1 MTIRWT
7 KKKQWWWQWTT
18 YDTKKEKMTSTIIHV
33 QTGMPR
39 RITTTISNAIGANMM
54 AMDAMINKQH
64 RHDKNKQAWQWRW
77 SPCTENCKQQT
88 ASNTEDDINKTLNHL
103 QNSKQQK
110 ERNMFWQNTTVI
122 TMQQSAW
129 TLDDYLPTMRC
140 SILPMET
147 IPTAALLLQRIG
159 KKWDSNIKSNNTN
172 RWQLDNSN
180 TTRWTNQ
187 KNKHKHCCK

>member
-1 MTIRWT
+1 
-7 KKKQWWWQWTT
+7 
-18 YDTKKEKMTSTIIHV
+18 MTSAIIHV
-33 QTGMPR
+33 QTGMR
-39 RITTTISNAIGANMM
+39 GRITMTISNAVGTNMM
-54 AMDAMINKQH
+54 AMDAAINKQH
-64 RHDKNKQAWQWRW
+64 RLDKNKQARWWRW

-110 ERNMFWQNTTVI
+110 ERNMFWQNTTAI
-122 TMQQSAW
+122 TMQQSAS
-129 TLDDYLPTMRC
+129 TSDDYLPTTRC
-140 SILPMET
+140 SILPPET
-147 IPTAALLLQRIG
+147 ISTAALLLQRIG